1 MRCSIVS
8 TKTSA
13 SPAGN
18 SDGDLQG
25 ELQGGGGA
33 RGSAG
38 PCRSASLINIM
49 ASSYE
54 VLLFTTA
61 LRHVIMALPS
71 LKLGKL
77 RQKGVGQLEQGR
89 HS

>member
-25 ELQGGGGA
+25 ELQGGGGQEA
-33 RGSAG
+33 AL
-38 PCRSASLINIM
+38 AL
-49 ASSYE
+49 AE
-54 VLLFTTA
+54 VL
-61 LRHVIMALPS
+61 R
-71 LKLGKL
+71 
-77 RQKGVGQLEQGR
+77 
-89 HS
+89 